1 MTCNDHVQ
9 RRKRMGGKLQLF
21 LLLVSLVAFIDFS
34 AANENAIE
42 DRKASDD
49 VGDGEVLDFA
59 EILGSSNY
67 HDSGVK
73 EVETNSTELVSD
85 DGDDESAADVS
96 EETTPSS
103 TDPVD
108 NDEDGPVIEISEEI
122 TPNDVDEGDSTSPQ
136 EGTLTAKN
144 ADGAGHVMLD
154 EINESNAQDKMK
166 STVISSTITLSLSAV
181 KSEMDSSQQA
191 VFDTAIANF
200 LEKIFTSQDKY
211 DIEVRSI
218 SIVKQVML
226 YSEEESARF
235 LEGLVGEKFGTL
247 ELDIVIVAELKPQGD
262 QQLDNEDLGKI
273 VVHVCERF
281 EEHLVKRLKELGP
294 FFEMVDRA
302 ITEYHSIETKV
313 SLAVENPAEM
323 ENVEDDSAFAVII
336 GVTVGC
342 VALAF
347 AVVGSVLYIRR
358 TKKKDLLPTRK
369 ISSKWSTSKSSKSKS
384 RSSRSRSTSKSSG
397 NDSDRPITIEFKE
410 DLPEPKPYPY
420 GPKRSDPY
428 SPNSYNKIYHKK
440 DLMSMLDSKSK
451 SDSKKRSSRGKDNT
465 FQKTEDFIPS
475 IEDVKS
481 RSLDSM
487 GSDTIEF
494 ELNHSRSYDSGHR
507 TRMSTDASLFE
518 TDLLKSATRRECTAP
533 PGKLGVAIDTVNGQP
548 VVHRI
553 KPGSPLDGTLHRF
566 DKIVAIDGVDTTGM
580 SAADVT
586 QLMVKRMNSERKI
599 SYIRGGDK
607 F

>member
-1 MTCNDHVQ
+1 
-9 RRKRMGGKLQLF
+9 
-21 LLLVSLVAFIDFS
+21 
-34 AANENAIE
+34 
-42 DRKASDD
+42 
-49 VGDGEVLDFA
+49 
-59 EILGSSNY
+59 
-67 HDSGVK
+67 
-73 EVETNSTELVSD
+73 
-85 DGDDESAADVS
+85 
-96 EETTPSS
+96 
-103 TDPVD
+103 
-108 NDEDGPVIEISEEI
+108 
-122 TPNDVDEGDSTSPQ
+122 
-136 EGTLTAKN
+136 
-144 ADGAGHVMLD
+144 
-154 EINESNAQDKMK
+154 
-166 STVISSTITLSLSAV
+166 
-181 KSEMDSSQQA
+181 
-191 VFDTAIANF
+191 
-200 LEKIFTSQDKY
+200 
-211 DIEVRSI
+211 
-218 SIVKQVML
+218 
-226 YSEEESARF
+226 
-235 LEGLVGEKFGTL
+235 
-247 ELDIVIVAELKPQGD
+247 
-262 QQLDNEDLGKI
+262 
-273 VVHVCERF
+273 
-281 EEHLVKRLKELGP
+281 
-294 FFEMVDRA
+294 
-302 ITEYHSIETKV
+302 
-313 SLAVENPAEM
+313 M

-347 AVVGSVLYIRR
+347 AVVGSVLYISVMGNVPVAPPTFVPTSSTIYLRACITAHYDMGSWCRFVGGWCCMNIPVMTADMCSSSKR